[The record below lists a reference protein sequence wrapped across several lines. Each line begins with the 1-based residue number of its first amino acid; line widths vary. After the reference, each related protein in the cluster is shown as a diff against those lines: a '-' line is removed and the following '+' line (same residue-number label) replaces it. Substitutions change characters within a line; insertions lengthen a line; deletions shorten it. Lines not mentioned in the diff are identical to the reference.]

1 MDTKNKFNRIHQ
13 IWIVTVYDAKC
24 WGSDFLVGS
33 DNFTCWRLYTERM
46 LERNQK
52 RQFLWSNTKYF
63 RLKVPATFGIRGKGT
78 GRLDLHWFIV
88 WVLLICFPCLE
99 EDEDVTSKPAKE
111 QYLVTFFE
119 STSKLSGSKFMRI
132 AVLLTRYA

>member
-1 MDTKNKFNRIHQ
+1 MFLQPIFLDTKNKFNRIHQ

-24 WGSDFLVGS
+24 WGSDSLVGS

-63 RLKVPATFGIRGKGT
+63 RSKVPATFGIRGKGT
-78 GRLDLHWFIV
+78 GSLDLHWFID

-99 EDEDVTSKPAKE
+99 EDEDITSKPAKE
-111 QYLVTFFE
+111 QYLVTFFD
-119 STSKLSGSKFMRI
+119 STF
-132 AVLLTRYA
+132 